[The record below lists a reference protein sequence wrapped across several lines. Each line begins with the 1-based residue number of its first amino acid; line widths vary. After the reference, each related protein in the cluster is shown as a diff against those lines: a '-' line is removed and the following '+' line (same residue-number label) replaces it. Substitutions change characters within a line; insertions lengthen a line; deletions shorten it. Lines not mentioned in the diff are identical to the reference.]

1 MPIVSKIISRFWPK
15 ASVSLFPAPC
25 SPTWPWPMIHQ
36 QQHVTCER
44 FVKEWKKEWSSAS
57 MGTWVLEKLE
67 EPWLRKGQLLL
78 CKTNSIS
85 KKYLPSKIHNKL
97 SNVWQIN
104 TIVFFWN
111 HQVSP
116 RIIGFNFFYAGLD
129 SLIVRRKTRT
139 KLWRPGWRNATWNG
153 SKKTSPMPIT
163 RLWRRQSRRDPRL
176 QPTDGREKGELACHI
191 FPS

>member
-44 FVKEWKKEWSSAS
+44 FVKEWKKEWSSAP

-104 TIVFFWN
+104 TIVFLKPSSLSSN
-111 HQVSP
+111 YRLP
-116 RIIGFNFFYAGLD
+116 RVQFFLCWIRLPD
-129 SLIVRRKTRT
+129 SSEEDEDKGVETWVKKCYLKRKQEDE
-139 KLWRPGWRNATWNG
+139 PNANNEAL
-153 SKKTSPMPIT
+153 KKA
-163 RLWRRQSRRDPRL
+163 
-176 QPTDGREKGELACHI
+176 K
-191 FPS
+191 